1 MRKLGSV
8 FIEIN
13 HVVTFSS
20 ERYDLSCVRVVSVGK
35 ACESEVR
42 DSLRRSVGVCVCI
55 VPIGGDV
62 RMCSNTLVDKA
73 EFNCTEA
80 SLDE

>member
-1 MRKLGSV
+1 MCKLGSV

-42 DSLRRSVGVCVCI
+42 DSLRRSVGVCVHSTDWGRCARA
-55 VPIGGDV
+55 VT
-62 RMCSNTLVDKA
+62 R
-73 EFNCTEA
+73 
-80 SLDE
+80 